1 MALWKKSKCKKE
13 FINLA
18 MILWQ
23 NLYKYILGVE
33 KPQGRDGEMYNEIKK
48 KLWDYGNEVLM
59 NFIHNCFLEIDF
71 I

>member
-1 MALWKKSKCKKE
+1 
-13 FINLA
+13 
-18 MILWQ
+18 
-23 NLYKYILGVE
+23 
-33 KPQGRDGEMYNEIKK
+33 MYNEIKK